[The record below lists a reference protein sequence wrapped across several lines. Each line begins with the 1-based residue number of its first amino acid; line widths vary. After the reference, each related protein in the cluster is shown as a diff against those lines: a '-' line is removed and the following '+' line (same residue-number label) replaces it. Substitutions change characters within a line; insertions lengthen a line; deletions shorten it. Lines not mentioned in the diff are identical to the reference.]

1 MRNYTITLL
10 AAWLLPIC
18 LAAQVRWEMGLFGGA
33 SGYLGDLNPKQYP
46 ILAEIQPA
54 MGLSL
59 SRYLTPSFSLKFSG
73 IAGQISGDDQNFPVS
88 GGHRDRNFAFLTRYY
103 GGDLRLVWDPFGKS
117 HYPEVK
123 YRYKARTTPYF
134 FAGYGLMQFDP
145 KPDYRLFDRALEE
158 IPQKVYDDQRAT
170 QASQLPN
177 IPFGGGLRFDFNR
190 KTSLAFEGTLRYL
203 NSDMLDGVSLSGKP
217 NNNDWV
223 INAGANLLIRLG
235 QSDSDGDGFVDKI
248 DKCPRLKGVQSAWGC
263 PDEDEDGVED
273 AEDACL
279 GMKGTIATAGC
290 PDADGDGFMDSADKC
305 PKDYGF
311 PETEGCPDR
320 DNDCFPDATDPCPDL
335 AGPIAYGGCPDSDLD
350 SIPDHLDACP
360 DKLGLAEYKGCPEP
374 DTDGDGIIDK
384 KDRCPEIA
392 DTTNVYGCPDTDR
405 DSLIDLDDRCP
416 DLAGTLANKG
426 CPDTDGDS
434 LVDLDDRCP
443 TLPGKPEQAG
453 CPDQDGDGVVDID
466 DPCPEVGGVEKMRG
480 CPEIKKEDVAILLK
494 AQKQVR
500 FKTGSA
506 ILLPESKK
514 ILDQVVALMGR
525 YPEYFLSI
533 AGHTDSQ
540 GKDDFN
546 LTLSKK
552 RAKACV
558 DYLLAKKVATERMV
572 HDGFGETKPIA
583 DNATAA
589 GRLQNRRVEFVLD
602 VKALK

>member
-1 MRNYTITLL
+1 LGIT
-10 AAWLLPIC
+10 
-18 LAAQVRWEMGLFGGA
+18 
-33 SGYLGDLNPKQYP
+33 
-46 ILAEIQPA
+46 
-54 MGLSL
+54 
-59 SRYLTPSFSLKFSG
+59 
-73 IAGQISGDDQNFPVS
+73 
-88 GGHRDRNFAFLTRYY
+88 
-103 GGDLRLVWDPFGKS
+103 
-117 HYPEVK
+117 
-123 YRYKARTTPYF
+123 
-134 FAGYGLMQFDP
+134 
-145 KPDYRLFDRALEE
+145 
-158 IPQKVYDDQRAT
+158 
-170 QASQLPN
+170 
-177 IPFGGGLRFDFNR
+177 
-190 KTSLAFEGTLRYL
+190 
-203 NSDMLDGVSLSGKP
+203 
-217 NNNDWV
+217 
-223 INAGANLLIRLG
+223 
-235 QSDSDGDGFVDKI
+235 
-248 DKCPRLKGVQSAWGC
+248 
-263 PDEDEDGVED
+263 
-273 AEDACL
+273 
-279 GMKGTIATAGC
+279 
-290 PDADGDGFMDSADKC
+290 
-305 PKDYGF
+305 
-311 PETEGCPDR
+311 
-320 DNDCFPDATDPCPDL
+320 
-335 AGPIAYGGCPDSDLD
+335 
-350 SIPDHLDACP
+350 
-360 DKLGLAEYKGCPEP
+360 EYKGCPEP

-392 DTTNVYGCPDTDR
+392 DTTNIYGCPDTDR

-443 TLPGKPEQAG
+443 TLPGRPEQTG

-572 HDGFGETKPIA
+572 HDGFGETKPLA
-583 DNATAA
+583 DNATAT